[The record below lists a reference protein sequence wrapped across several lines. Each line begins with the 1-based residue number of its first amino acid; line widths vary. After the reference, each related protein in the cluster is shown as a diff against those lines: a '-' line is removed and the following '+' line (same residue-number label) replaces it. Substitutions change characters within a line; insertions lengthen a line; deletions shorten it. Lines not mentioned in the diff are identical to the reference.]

1 MILGKAHTS
10 GDPDLGSAGMR
21 YGSFPTAKNSGKSHR
36 SVSAVW
42 NVIRNESL
50 YRFFVLLYRCESF
63 IEIRNIALIFHAHT
77 PTRQTGSML

>member
-36 SVSAVW
+36 FPVS
-42 NVIRNESL
+42 
-50 YRFFVLLYRCESF
+50 
-63 IEIRNIALIFHAHT
+63 
-77 PTRQTGSML
+77 GM